1 MSNGKIGRNEQC
13 SCGSNK
19 KWKKCHGK
27 IGKVTAEEVRSF
39 KSIKDLT
46 SEDLYKVFLTCAS
59 IKYGMTTEEL
69 LERDLKQFV
78 SHMKKADKNKH
89 SKDTK

>member
-1 MSNGKIGRNEQC
+1 MNNGKIGRNEQC

-27 IGKVTAEEVRSF
+27 IGEVTAEEARSF
-39 KSIKDLT
+39 KSIHDLT
-46 SEDLYKVFLTCAS
+46 AEDLYKLFLTCAS
-59 IKYGMTTEEL
+59 IKYGIPTEELSEEL

-78 SHMKKADKNKH
+78 SHMEK
-89 SKDTK
+89 SG